1 MVDLKKKTY
10 IIFLLTIVLLT
21 ISICLNFYLY
31 FLREPLLKEVKTEI
45 VKKDT
50 VLTFKKDFDTVFVS
64 QTKYKDIHHYDTIHI
79 KDKIT
84 NIEKVYIQDS
94 IKNYSFNE
102 KEYDLD
108 INAVKL
114 DNYKLDIHKKDTL
127 RYTETVYQTINK
139 PKKNWITIGVNVGYG
154 YGFKSKKLEPFIGL
168 GINFNLF
175 NK

>member
-1 MVDLKKKTY
+1 MDMR
-10 IIFLLTIVLLT
+10 FLLTIVLLT
-21 ISICLNFYLY
+21 ISICLNFFLY
-31 FLREPLLKEVKTEI
+31 FLREPLVKEIKTEI

-50 VLTFKKDFDTVFVS
+50 ILTFKKDFDTVYIS

-79 KDKIT
+79 K
-84 NIEKVYIQDS
+84 NKVYIQDT
-94 IKNYSFNE
+94 IKNYTFNNS
-102 KEYDLD
+102 EYDLD

-114 DNYKLDIHKKDTL
+114 DNYKLDIHAKDTIK
-127 RYTETVYQTINK
+127 YVETVYQTINK

-154 YGFKSKKLEPFIGL
+154 FGFKSKQLEPFIGL

>member
-1 MVDLKKKTY
+1 MR
-10 IIFLLTIVLLT
+10 FLLTIVLLT
-21 ISICLNFYLY
+21 ISICLNFFLY
-31 FLREPLLKEVKTEI
+31 FLREPLVKEIKTEI

-50 VLTFKKDFDTVFVS
+50 ILTFKKDFDTVYIS

-79 KDKIT
+79 K
-84 NIEKVYIQDS
+84 NKVYIQDT
-94 IKNYSFNE
+94 IKNYTFNNS
-102 KEYDLD
+102 EYDLD

-114 DNYKLDIHKKDTL
+114 DNYKLDIHAKDTIK
-127 RYTETVYQTINK
+127 YVETVYQTINK

-154 YGFKSKKLEPFIGL
+154 FGFKSKQLEPFIGL

>member
-1 MVDLKKKTY
+1 M
-10 IIFLLTIVLLT
+10 
-21 ISICLNFYLY
+21 
-31 FLREPLLKEVKTEI
+31 LKEVKTEI

-50 VLTFKKDFDTVFVS
+50 VLTFKKDFDTVYIS
-64 QTKYKDIHHYDTIHI
+64 QTKYNDIYHYDTIHI
-79 KDKIT
+79 KDKVT
-84 NIEKVYIQDS
+84 NVQKVYIQDT

-114 DNYKLDIHKKDTL
+114 DNYKLNIHAKDTV

-139 PKKNWITIGVNVGYG
+139 PKKNWITIGVNAGYG
-154 YGFKSKKLEPFIGL
+154 FGFKSKQLEPFIGL

>member
-1 MVDLKKKTY
+1 MR
-10 IIFLLTIVLLT
+10 FLLTIILLT

-31 FLREPLLKEVKTEI
+31 FLREPLVKEIKTEV

-50 VLTFKKDFDTVFVS
+50 VVTFKKDFDTVYIT
-64 QTKYKDIHHYDTIHI
+64 QTKYSDIYHFDTIHV
-79 KDKIT
+79 KDQIT
-84 NIEKVYIQDS
+84 NVEKVYIHDT

-114 DNYKLDIHKKDTL
+114 DNYKLNIHAKDTV

-139 PKKNWITIGVNVGYG
+139 PKKNHFTLGLSVGYG
-154 YGFKSKKLEPFIGL
+154 YGIKSKDIQPFVGITATYNIL
-168 GINFNLF
+168 G
-175 NK
+175 K